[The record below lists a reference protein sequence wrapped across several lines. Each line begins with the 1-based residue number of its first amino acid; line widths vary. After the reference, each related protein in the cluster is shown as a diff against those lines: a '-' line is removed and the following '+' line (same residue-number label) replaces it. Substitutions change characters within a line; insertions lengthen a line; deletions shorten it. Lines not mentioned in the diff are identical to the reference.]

1 MAMKARLV
9 PGITLALAMAI
20 GATPESSERWAAA
33 PAPQA
38 RPSTPAVASPH
49 TQMLAQGWTAL
60 SNGDF
65 GNAARIASQVLGT
78 DSKNLAALALAVEAD
93 IVGVG
98 AAAGLTVYEQWL
110 GNRKIEDA
118 YAIRRVAVAFLRE
131 AAANPPSRVDALKAL
146 AADGDAD
153 AAAAL
158 AAGVTA
164 GRYGETAALASLG
177 DAQAARALIAQLAS
191 APGNKGPIIDAL
203 SRTRSPEAIPPLVAL
218 LDDPNDDTKAAAADA
233 LGKLNAVQAADRLR
247 KMVDDPQLV
256 YLPLKW
262 KAASA
267 LCRMKDATCL
277 GFFRRVMASQQAQEY
292 PQLKV
297 DAAADMAL
305 FGNEAEWI
313 DEIRPLVAHPDPQ
326 VRARAAVLIAPYDNA
341 TARNALVGLL
351 QDPNPAIRELVARDL
366 AAKVAADFA
375 TLRFLLRSADAMTRI
390 HAAGRILELTR

>member
-1 MAMKARLV
+1 MTARHVLGTGLV
-9 PGITLALAMAI
+9 LVAI
-20 GATPESSERWAAA
+20 GASPASWARSADPAA
-33 PAPQA
+33 PPQA
-38 RPSTPAVASPH
+38 RQAPPVAASPYLPL
-49 TQMLAQGWTAL
+49 LAQGWTAL
-60 SNGDF
+60 GNGDF
-65 GNAARIASQVLGT
+65 GNAARIAAQVLGA
-78 DSKNLAALALAVEAD
+78 DPKNLAALSLAVEAD

-118 YAIRRVAVAFLRE
+118 YAIRRVAVAYLRE
-131 AAANPPSRVDALKAL
+131 TAANPVTRVDALKAL

-158 AAGVTA
+158 TAGVSA

-177 DAQAARALIAQLAS
+177 DPQAVRALVAQLKA

-203 SRTRSPEAIPPLVAL
+203 SRTRSPEAIPPLIAL

-233 LGKLNAVQAADRLR
+233 LGKLNAVQVADRLR

-267 LCRMKDATCL
+267 LCRMKDAACL
-277 GFFRRVMASQQAQEY
+277 TFFRRIMASQQAQEY

-305 FGNEAEWI
+305 FGSESEWI
-313 DEIRPLVAHPDPQ
+313 EEIRPLVASADPQ
-326 VRARAAVLIAPYDNA
+326 VRAKAAVLIAPYDNA
-341 TARNALVGLL
+341 SARNALIGLL
-351 QDPNPAIRELVARDL
+351 QDPNPAIRELAARDL
-366 AAKVAADFA
+366 AARVAGDFA
-375 TLRFLLRSADAMTRI
+375 TLRFLLRSADATTRI

>member
-1 MAMKARLV
+1 MKARTV
-9 PGITLALAMAI
+9 PGITLALAVAI
-20 GATPESSERWAAA
+20 GAAPGSSARLAAA
-33 PAPQA
+33 RAAQA
-38 RPSTPAVASPH
+38 RPSTPAVSSPH
-49 TQMLAQGWTAL
+49 TQLLAQGWTAL

-65 GNAARIASQVLGT
+65 GNAARIASQVLGA
-78 DSKNLAALALAVEAD
+78 DSRNLGALALAVEAD

-98 AAAGLTVYEQWL
+98 ASAGLTVYEQWL

-131 AAANPPSRVDALKAL
+131 AANNPQSRIEALKVL

-158 AAGVTA
+158 TAGVTA

-177 DAQAARALIAQLAS
+177 DAQAARALIAQLKS

-233 LGKLNAVQAADRLR
+233 LGKLNAVQVADRLR

-277 GFFRRVMASQQAQEY
+277 AFFRRIMSSQQAQEY

-305 FGNEAEWI
+305 FGSESEWI
-313 DEIRPLVAHPDPQ
+313 EEIRPLVAHADPQ

-341 TARNALVGLL
+341 SARNALVGLL
-351 QDPNPAIRELVARDL
+351 QDPNPAIRELAARDL
-366 AAKVAADFA
+366 AAKVAGDFA